1 MHLFF
6 TRKMMVGSKNIFF
19 NFHPLK
25 INLLKDF
32 IAKKV
37 LFQKKTPA
45 LDFESK
51 LLKVYIYF
59 GKGIHWRNFG
69 NIFLW
74 YFPFKGT
81 VNQSIIANVT
91 KWTFVR
97 LPLGCNFVTLDWL
110 VWLKIE
116 SCVMKIWDF
125 IMDHCQDMQRVK
137 NVATTSSKVI
147 IHKNK

>member
-1 MHLFF
+1 MHLIKWKLFLRQCKHESDVQQRHIGQCQSGADTSYF
-6 TRKMMVGSKNIFF
+6 DMWALWMFNQLFCSIPEF
-19 NFHPLK
+19 NFKFWPFFMNLIDLK
-25 INLLKDF
+25 NSN
-32 IAKKV
+32 
-37 LFQKKTPA
+37 QKWNKT
-45 LDFESK
+45 
-51 LLKVYIYF
+51 I
-59 GKGIHWRNFG
+59 
-69 NIFLW
+69 
-74 YFPFKGT
+74 
-81 VNQSIIANVT
+81 NQSIIANVT